1 MKKNIALEII
11 CFLLILLFVYTAVS
25 KFINFDNF
33 SKYVITQ
40 TPLLRPIARFM
51 AIAIPATELIASCL
65 LLIPRFRIIGLYISF
80 TLMAAFTGYVV
91 YALYFAFKTPCA
103 CGGII
108 REMSWR
114 QHLILNSAFTIA
126 AFIAIRLH
134 KNSKTN
140 SGADEIREMQFS

>member
-33 SKYVITQ
+33 RKFVVTQ
-40 TPLLRPIARFM
+40 TPLLRPVAGAM
-51 AIAIPATELIASCL
+51 AIVIHAAELLASCL
-65 LLIPRFRIIGLYISF
+65 LIIPRFRKLGLYTSF
-80 TLMAAFTGYVV
+80 ILMAIFTGYVV
-91 YALYFAFKTPCA
+91 YALYFAPKVPCA

-114 QHLILNSAFTIA
+114 QHLIFNSAFTIA

-134 KNSKTN
+134 NKPGNPNSN
-140 SGADEIREMQFS
+140 ELRGVQFT